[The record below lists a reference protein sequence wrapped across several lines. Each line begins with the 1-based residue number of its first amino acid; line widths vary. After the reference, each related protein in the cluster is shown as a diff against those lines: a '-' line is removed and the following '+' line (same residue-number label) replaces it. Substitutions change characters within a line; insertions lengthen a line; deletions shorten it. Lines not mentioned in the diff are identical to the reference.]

1 VIVSNVARDTDRYHT
16 KFYFVAR
23 SILSSDSLGYTQI
36 SSVDGVRAKINGSI
50 FMNEQNPVDV
60 YQLDELW
67 EQSTGDPLTLFS
79 GDDPPVDSGTYVIQP
94 GERVPETGTTSH
106 GGPEISVI
114 LEGEAVL
121 GLPGAGSERE
131 MSIGPMTITVI
142 PAGVEHYSENP
153 GDEPV
158 KLAYT
163 IAGDL

>member
-1 VIVSNVARDTDRYHT
+1 LSNPIGRYHT
-16 KFYFVAR
+16 KFYSVAR
-23 SILSSDSLGYTQI
+23 SNPRSDSFSYGLF
-36 SSVDGVRAKINGSI
+36 SSVNAVRTETNGSR
-50 FMNEQNPVDV
+50 FMNERDPVDV

-67 EQSTGDPLTLFS
+67 ERSTGDPLTLFS

-106 GGPEISVI
+106 DGPEISVI

-121 GLPGAGSERE
+121 GLPEAGSERE